1 MPFYPDIIL
10 HSDKKRSIETAE
22 VICFALGGVK
32 MELREGIGPNDAIA
46 AIKDE
51 ITAARSSVMIVGHQ
65 PFLGK
70 LASALLDAGCDR
82 QVVDLSNASPL
93 ILVNSGDGFV
103 VDTYFKNEYI
113 K

>member
-1 MPFYPDIIL
+1 
-10 HSDKKRSIETAE
+10 
-22 VICFALGGVK
+22 
-32 MELREGIGPNDAIA
+32 
-46 AIKDE
+46 
-51 ITAARSSVMIVGHQ
+51 VGHQ